1 VLVLREASARLV
13 WILALGLLGVV
24 VAAVVAGGGSSD
36 DSVPW
41 VGAAALLLAAGGWS
55 AAGLGLLPRPGLD
68 GAVVATLALTAGFVT
83 WNGLTIAWS
92 ILPDRSWDYF
102 NRGFVYVAV
111 LAAACLVG
119 ALPRA
124 PVRAAYALAGVIAVA
139 LGWALAGKVFPALHE
154 DGGRIAR
161 LRAPVEYWNALA
173 LLFAMGLPLALWLAR
188 RAFAPVFLFALVVGL
203 LLTYSRSGL
212 VVAVLA
218 VALWLVLD
226 SRRLEAVGAL
236 AAAVPPG
243 TAVALWAFRQ
253 PGLTA
258 DGQPLDVRE
267 SAGLKFGVA
276 LLLGGAAAHG
286 LGLLLPHLLERL
298 PTPSVLRWSGRA
310 AAVLA
315 VALLVVAFVRAG
327 DLADWVEA
335 QADEFAN
342 PPTQLVTQ
350 EPGRLTSLSSNNR
363 WNWWREA
370 WTAFE
375 DEPLWGNGAGSFALS
390 HRLLREDRLR
400 VVEPHSE
407 PLQFLAETGLM
418 GALLAA
424 GAVVAAALAVRRTLG
439 RVGLEERSAAR
450 ALAIGYVVYV
460 AHSLVDWDWDFLA
473 ASVPAFAVLG
483 VLLGAGRETVRTRAS
498 LLWPV
503 AAGLLVL
510 AALYSLFAPW
520 AADRRVAAAF
530 DDLAEGNPAAAVD
543 KAGGAHGL
551 NPLSLEPLLV
561 RSSAYVLL
569 GRIDE
574 ARGDLVEAVELQPLN
589 PDAWYE
595 LGLFELEQGQ
605 EEEAERYFTRSRALD
620 PFGPAALG
628 SPE

>member
-1 VLVLREASARLV
+1 MQRETGGRLG
-13 WILALGLLGVV
+13 WIFALGLLSVV

-36 DSVPW
+36 ESVPW
-41 VGAAALLLAAGGWS
+41 IGAAAFALAAGGWT
-55 AAGLGLLPRPGLD
+55 AAGLGLLPRPRLD
-68 GAVVATLALTAGFVT
+68 GAARATLALTAAFVA

-102 NRGFVYVAV
+102 NRGLVYVAV

-119 ALPRA
+119 ALPRT
-124 PVRAAYALAGVIAVA
+124 PVRAAYALAGVIALA
-139 LGWALAGKVFPALHE
+139 LGWALAGKIIPALYE

-173 LLFAMGLPLALWLAR
+173 LLFALGLPLALWLAR
-188 RAFAPVFLFALVVGL
+188 RSLAPVYLFALVVGL

-212 VVAVLA
+212 VAAVPA
-218 VALWLVLD
+218 VALWLVFG
-226 SRRLEAVGAL
+226 SHRAE
-236 AAAVPPG
+236 AAAVLVASVPLG

-267 SAGLKFGVA
+267 PAGTKFGIA
-276 LLLGGAAAHG
+276 LLLGGAAAYG
-286 LGLLLPHLLERL
+286 LGLLLPRFLERL
-298 PTPSVLRWSGRA
+298 PTRSVLRWGGRA

-315 VALLVVAFVRAG
+315 LVLLVVAFVRAG
-327 DLADWVEA
+327 DIADWVEA

-342 PPTQLVTQ
+342 PPTELVTQ

-407 PLQFLAETGLM
+407 PLQFLAETGLV

-424 GAVVAAALAVRRTLG
+424 GAVVAAALALRRTLA
-439 RVGLEERSAAR
+439 RVGVEEQPATL
-450 ALAIGYVVYV
+450 ALAIGIAVYL

-473 ASVPAFAVLG
+473 VSVPAFAVLG
-483 VLLGAGRETVRTRAS
+483 VLLGAGRETVRARST
-498 LLWPV
+498 LLLPV
-503 AAGLLVL
+503 AAGLLLL

-520 AADRRVAAAF
+520 AADRRVAAAY
-530 DDLAEGNPAAAVD
+530 DELAEGNAAAAVD
-543 KAGGAHGL
+543 KAGEAHSL

-561 RSSAYVLL
+561 RATALGLL
-569 GRIDE
+569 GRTEE
-574 ARGDLVEAVELQPLN
+574 ARRDLVEAVELQPLN

-595 LGLFELEQGQ
+595 LGLFELEQGR
-605 EEEAERYFTRSRALD
+605 EEEAERYFRRSRELD
-620 PFGPAALG
+620 PFGPAA
-628 SPE
+628 S